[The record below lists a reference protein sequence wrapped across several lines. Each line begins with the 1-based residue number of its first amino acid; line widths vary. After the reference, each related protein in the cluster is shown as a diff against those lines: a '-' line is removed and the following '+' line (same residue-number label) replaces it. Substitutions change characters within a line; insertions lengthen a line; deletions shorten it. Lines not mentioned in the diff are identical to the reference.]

1 MTQVAQLLME
11 EGRRE
16 GREEGRQEGRQSGI
30 SDGEQ
35 YKLISQVLKKLKKN
49 CGVSEI
55 ADMLEEDED
64 IIQRIYDTAQKYAPD
79 YDETKCA
86 ELLEQMQLV

>member
-1 MTQVAQLLME
+1 MTQVAQLLMD
-11 EGRRE
+11 E
-16 GREEGRQEGRQSGI
+16 GREEGREEGRLAGI

-49 CGVSEI
+49 YKVSEI
-55 ADMLEEDED
+55 ADMLEEDES
-64 IIQRIYDTAQKYAPD
+64 IIQRISDAAQKYAPD

-86 ELLEQMQLV
+86 ELLEQMELA